1 MIQSL
6 KDALMRYV
14 GLIVRTDDEWNVIA
28 SEKPGLAEVLFPF
41 TAMGFVVFILAWLG
55 GYMMRSTRAPFAL
68 ELVLHL
74 AAYLVPLALFAA
86 ITRLLAERMKAV
98 RKELALTTALY
109 AFSPAWP
116 FSSFHVIPVVS
127 FGWLWIIITLVL
139 VAVLMH
145 KAATN
150 VLGIMEGKR
159 TAFLALTLGSLS
171 LSMVGIFLIKHL
183 WLLSL
188 EIF

>member
-6 KDALMRYV
+6 KEALLRYV
-14 GLIVRTDDEWNVIA
+14 GLIIRTDDEWNVVA
-28 SEKPGLAEVLFPF
+28 SQKPQLVEALFPF
-41 TAMGFVVFILAWLG
+41 TAMGFIVFFLSWLG
-55 GYMMRSTRAPFAL
+55 GYLLRSTRSPFVI
-68 ELVLHL
+68 ELILTL
-74 AAYLVPLALFAA
+74 AVYLGSLALFAGLM
-86 ITRLLAERMKAV
+86 RFLADRMQAV
-98 RKELALTTALY
+98 RKELALTVALY

-116 FSSFHVIPVVS
+116 FSVLHVIPVVS

-139 VAVLMH
+139 IAVLTH

-150 VLGIMEGKR
+150 VLGVMEGKR
-159 TAFLALTLGSLS
+159 TAFLALTLGPLA
-171 LSMVGIFLIKHL
+171 LAMAGIFLIKHL